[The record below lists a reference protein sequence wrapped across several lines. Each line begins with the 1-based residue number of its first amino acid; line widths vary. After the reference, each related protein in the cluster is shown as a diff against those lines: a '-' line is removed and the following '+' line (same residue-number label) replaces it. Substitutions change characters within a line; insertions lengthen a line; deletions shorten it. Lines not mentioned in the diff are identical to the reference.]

1 MTEMAKMGKMGAS
14 MPMDFADALFALQKA
29 CDVDNLKM
37 SD

>member
-1 MTEMAKMGKMGAS
+1 MAKLVQKDAS